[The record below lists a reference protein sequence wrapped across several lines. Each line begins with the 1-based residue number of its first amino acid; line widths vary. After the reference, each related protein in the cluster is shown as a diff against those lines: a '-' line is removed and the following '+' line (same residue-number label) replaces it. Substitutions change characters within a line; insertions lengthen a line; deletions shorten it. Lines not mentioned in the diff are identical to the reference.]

1 MSQKPIL
8 FGAAGIVL
16 GFLGGIAI
24 GSATNGSKIGDAV
37 SQAMAPAQ
45 ESAASAA
52 TAQQE
57 ALAGLSD
64 RIAALEAA
72 MSESSGSGAEM
83 SAALSDRLESMH
95 SDMQSRLDEVAAGA
109 EAQAR
114 AMQSALADLSGGM
127 QEAAQLAA
135 AAVASKSGGG
145 AGASAEGMTITD
157 PLGVGETALFADGDV
172 RAFVS
177 RLDPQGGAVRLMVNR
192 QMAALGAGG
201 STQVSMDG
209 GTCTVAVMGL
219 ENGRVTLGS
228 DCGSTGAAGE
238 EMQGDGDS
246 AASGSAPSAEAP
258 EDGVRAGEVA
268 RLADGQLR
276 VFVSGLASDGS
287 GARIAVNGVRT
298 QMVGTGESIDVT
310 AGDAACTVTVTGVGN
325 GMVGLEGSCG

>member
-45 ESAASAA
+45 ESVASAA

-57 ALAGLSD
+57 ALAGPSD
-64 RIAALEAA
+64 RIAALESAL
-72 MSESSGSGAEM
+72 SESSGSGAEM
-83 SAALSDRLESMH
+83 AAALKDQLESMH
-95 SDMQSRLDEVAAGA
+95 SDMQARLDEVAAGA

-135 AAVASKSGGG
+135 AAVASKNGGG

-201 STQVSMDG
+201 STRVSMGG

-219 ENGRVTLGS
+219 EDGRVTLGS
-228 DCGSTGAAGE
+228 DCGSAGTESE
-238 EMQGDGDS
+238 EMQGEGDS
-246 AASGSAPSAEAP
+246 AASSEAP